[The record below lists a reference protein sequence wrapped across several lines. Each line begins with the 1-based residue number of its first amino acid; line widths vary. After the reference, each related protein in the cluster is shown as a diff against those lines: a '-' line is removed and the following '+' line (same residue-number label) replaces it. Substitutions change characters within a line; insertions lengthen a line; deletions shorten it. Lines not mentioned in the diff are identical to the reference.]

1 MWPMFTFIQ
10 LFPKD
15 FYNFYMCFKKNQY
28 LMKVQALQFLL
39 SLGFLHLFSIFSL
52 E

>member
-15 FYNFYMCFKKNQY
+15 FYNLYVFQKNQY